1 MAMYIPPP
9 DPSLLPPAETAEA
22 TIDVVHGSAQP
33 GVEDSVLAGV
43 EARELE
49 LESLQK
55 PRSMLR
61 RGWEVFA
68 ENKLALVGLGTVV
81 FMILFCFIGPLIYH
95 TNQVNTNLADYLCP
109 PSAGHLLGCNDVGYD
124 ELGRLMVGGQVS
136 LEVGFAA
143 AFVSVLIGT
152 FYGAISGYIGGPV
165 DSFLMRIVD
174 AGLSIP
180 YIMVVIILSVVFHP
194 NTAIMIFIIAAF
206 YWLGVARLV
215 RGETLTLRTRE
226 YVQAVKVAGGG
237 SMRAVTRHVVP
248 NAIGTIIV
256 QATFAVADSIL
267 ILAGLGFLGLG
278 VQPPATDWGTMLS
291 NGLTYLQGGGYW
303 WLIYPPGIAIIVTCI
318 AFNFIGDALRD
329 AFETRLQ
336 RR

>member
-1 MAMYIPPP
+1 MTMFGQDSSAVDIVQHDIGPNGPGT
-9 DPSLLPPAETAEA
+9 LTA
-22 TIDVVHGSAQP
+22 
-33 GVEDSVLAGV
+33 V
-43 EARELE
+43 EAAELG
-49 LESLQK
+49 LQPAAK

-68 ENKLALVGLGTVV
+68 ENKLALASIGLLA
-81 FMILFCFIGPLIYH
+81 FIFLFCFVGPLIYH
-95 TNQVNTNLADYLCP
+95 TNQVNTNLGDTLCRP
-109 PSAGHLLGCNDVGYD
+109 GAAHLLGCDELGYD
-124 ELGRLMVGGQVS
+124 QLGRLMVGGQVS
-136 LEVGFAA
+136 LEVGLAA
-143 AFVSVLIGT
+143 AFVSCLIGT
-152 FYGAISGYIGGPV
+152 LYGATAGFIGGGV
-165 DSFLMRIVD
+165 DAFMMRIVD

-180 YIMVVIILSVVFHP
+180 FIMVIIILSVIFHP
-194 NTAIMIFIIAAF
+194 SPVIMIFIIASF

-226 YVQAVKVAGGG
+226 YVQAVRVIGGGG
-237 SMRAVTRHVVP
+237 SRAVIRHIVP

-267 ILAGLGFLGLG
+267 ILSGLGFLGLG
-278 VQPPATDWGTMLS
+278 IQPPSTDWGSMLS
-291 NGLTYLQGGGYW
+291 NGLTYLQGSNYW
-303 WLIYPPGIAIIVTCI
+303 WLIYPPGVAIILTCI

>member
-1 MAMYIPPP
+1 MSMITPPSA
-9 DPSLLPPAETAEA
+9 DLPTVSVAPEA
-22 TIDVVHGSAQP
+22 VGTIAPPEVTELGLAP
-33 GVEDSVLAGV
+33 GV
-43 EARELE
+43 
-49 LESLQK
+49 K
-55 PRSMLR
+55 PRSLLR

-68 ENKLALVGLGTVV
+68 ENKLALVSIGVV
-81 FMILFCFIGPLIYH
+81 LFMIGFCFIGPLIYH
-95 TNQVNTNLADYLCP
+95 TDQVHTNLGDYLCR
-109 PSAGHLLGCNDVGYD
+109 PSASHPLGCDDLGYD
-124 ELGRLMVGGQVS
+124 QLGRLMVGGQTS

-152 FYGAISGYIGGPV
+152 LYGAFSGFVGGPI
-165 DSFLMRIVD
+165 DAFLMRVVD

-180 YIMVVIILSVVFHP
+180 YIMVLIILSVIFHP
-194 NTAIMIFIIAAF
+194 SVPVMIFVIAVF
-206 YWLGVARLV
+206 YWFGVARLV

-226 YVQAVKVAGGG
+226 YVQAVKVVGGRD
-237 SMRAVTRHVVP
+237 SRAIVRHIVP

-278 VQPPATDWGTMLS
+278 VSPPATDWGSMLS
-291 NGLTYLQGGGYW
+291 RGLQYLQSQQDYW
-303 WLIYPPGIAIIVTCI
+303 WLIYPAGLAIIITCI